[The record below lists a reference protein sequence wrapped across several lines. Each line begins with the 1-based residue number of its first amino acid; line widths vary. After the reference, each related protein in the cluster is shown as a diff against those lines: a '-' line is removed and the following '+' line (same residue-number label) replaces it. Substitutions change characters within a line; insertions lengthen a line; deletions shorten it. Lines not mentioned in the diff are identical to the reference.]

1 MNVKLIIE
9 DSFFNIGNIQK
20 LKKGEKYAVLVLEQ
34 LFFFV
39 KDELFENSIDYTVQ
53 VHKAATERNLL
64 GSLFDS
70 QYQNDS
76 TIIKK
81 ASILLTN
88 LKFVPET
95 LGVINVKNGLT
106 NYYYLKTKREDDCKS
121 ELLLSDVLNRENVTS
136 SGFRTKKTE
145 SISQEAERFLNKKVA
160 YRKFYDLES
169 DYFPSVGIEYK
180 AAKTHVE
187 CGYGRSSSFLSSE
200 NIALLEAV
208 ERYCS
213 FYYPFKTK
221 DIYGTVRQYSNAVHP
236 SNFILPSSDENP
248 FRKYNDDLNIFWTK
262 AESVKNKNM
271 VLVPEQLVVYGDS
284 YFRDNK
290 KHNRFIYDSSNG
302 VSLGGSYA
310 EAVLYGLLEI
320 IERDNFLKTWYG
332 TIPVDEINL
341 KSLGLSEE
349 VLRAIKHADND
360 GYDTRVYDISTDLNI
375 PCFWALVRSRTRK
388 NVFSYSAAGCNP
400 DYSKAAET
408 ALMEALV
415 GISTRNN
422 WNKKSEFQEPSKV
435 ARMED
440 HVNYYLTDKHAEA
453 FDFLDKSE
461 KVMFSKEKF
470 IHPRNTLE
478 CLRLLIEKILIKYD
492 DIYVINLTSRYMES
506 LGIFTVKVLVPGML
520 PITFGVQ
527 NERVS
532 MMRINN
538 ERSRKGLETLSDVNV
553 FPHPFP

>member
-1 MNVKLIIE
+1 M
-9 DSFFNIGNIQK
+9 
-20 LKKGEKYAVLVLEQ
+20 
-34 LFFFV
+34 
-39 KDELFENSIDYTVQ
+39 
-53 VHKAATERNLL
+53 
-64 GSLFDS
+64 
-70 QYQNDS
+70 
-76 TIIKK
+76 
-81 ASILLTN
+81 
-88 LKFVPET
+88 
-95 LGVINVKNGLT
+95 
-106 NYYYLKTKREDDCKS
+106 
-121 ELLLSDVLNRENVTS
+121 
-136 SGFRTKKTE
+136 
-145 SISQEAERFLNKKVA
+145 
-160 YRKFYDLES
+160 
-169 DYFPSVGIEYK
+169 
-180 AAKTHVE
+180 
-187 CGYGRSSSFLSSE
+187 
-200 NIALLEAV
+200 
-208 ERYCS
+208 
-213 FYYPFKTK
+213 
-221 DIYGTVRQYSNAVHP
+221 
-236 SNFILPSSDENP
+236 
-248 FRKYNDDLNIFWTK
+248 
-262 AESVKNKNM
+262 
-271 VLVPEQLVVYGDS
+271 
-284 YFRDNK
+284 
-290 KHNRFIYDSSNG
+290 
-302 VSLGGSYA
+302 
-310 EAVLYGLLEI
+310 YGLLEI

-492 DIYVINLTSRYMES
+492 DIYVVNLTSRYMES